1 MKELKNN
8 PLARMIS
15 TPQEPEKETQL
26 TENKNDKKQG
36 RPRKELARKGSQK
49 GLPEEYTRATFI
61 MKCEQVE
68 ELKGIAY
75 TERKPLKEI
84 VEEMATQYIEAYKAA
99 GKEILKK

>member
-36 RPRKELARKGSQK
+36 RPRKELAR
-49 GLPEEYTRATFI
+49 
-61 MKCEQVE
+61 
-68 ELKGIAY
+68 
-75 TERKPLKEI
+75 
-84 VEEMATQYIEAYKAA
+84 
-99 GKEILKK
+99 

>member
-68 ELKGIAY
+68 L
-75 TERKPLKEI
+75 
-84 VEEMATQYIEAYKAA
+84 
-99 GKEILKK
+99 